1 MRENSN
7 DNPPESIIM
16 SMHDDLQA
24 EQPQKRGMSSTA
36 KVLLVLGS
44 IAGVCLLVCC
54 GGVAIFG
61 LRFKD
66 EIKKFAESTSSDPA
80 VVKQRTQEVV
90 EIEIPEE
97 FKPVATWGIPLGAFS
112 MKQFIYQPPGNPN
125 SVLVIMETNQPL
137 APGQDAKQQREAMQ
151 QGMRQGQQMGSID
164 MQEESRETRQ
174 FTINGEEVPF
184 EFIKG
189 KAHGVPAHK
198 VVGIFPGK
206 QGTVMLILM
215 VADSDY
221 DDEKIVNMIKSIRI
235 PGGATG
241 GAMGTATDE
250 PDESTA
256 EKMSD
261 DAEDKED
268 ETDSSSEPAT
278 P

>member
-1 MRENSN
+1 
-7 DNPPESIIM
+7 M

-44 IAGVCLLVCC
+44 IAGVCLLICC
-54 GGVAIFG
+54 GGAVFMGFKFRDTIKAVA
-61 LRFKD
+61 D
-66 EIKKFAESTSSDPA
+66 ATSNDPA

-97 FKPVATWGIPLGAFS
+97 FKPVATWGMPLGAFS
-112 MKQFIYQPPGNPN
+112 MRQFIYQPPGNPN

-189 KAHGVPAHK
+189 KAHGVAAHK
-198 VVGIFPGK
+198 IVGIFPGK

-221 DDEKIVNMIKSIRI
+221 DEEKIVNMIKSIRI
-235 PGGATG
+235 PGNAAG

-250 PDESTA
+250 PDESAT

-261 DAEDKED
+261 DAEEKEG
-268 ETDSSSEPAT
+268 ETEASSEPAT